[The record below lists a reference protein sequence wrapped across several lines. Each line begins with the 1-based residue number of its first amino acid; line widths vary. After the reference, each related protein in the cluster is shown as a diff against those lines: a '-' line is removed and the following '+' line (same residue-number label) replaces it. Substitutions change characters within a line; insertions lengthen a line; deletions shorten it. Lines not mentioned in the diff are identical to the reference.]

1 MSRIAVI
8 VVAGGQGTR
17 MGTEVPKQFLLLDGV
32 PVLFH
37 TLRAFAAALE
47 DRARQILVLPEAH
60 RALWNSLCRQ
70 YRLEVPHEVCAG
82 GENRFESVR
91 NGLEQIGDAEWVAVH
106 DGVRPLVSREVILRT
121 VEEVQRHGAVIP
133 VVRPVD
139 SLRYLE
145 TPDTSGRIVDRSRF
159 RVVQTPQVFRA
170 DWLREAYERP
180 YSREFTDDASVV
192 EASGRTVALCD
203 GDYANIKITTP
214 TDLLF
219 AEAILQSRKSTLES
233 KVFVCKFSKLNRA

>member
-121 VEEVQRHGAVIP
+121 VEGSIAPVSCLDDAVNQCEHCKEC
-133 VVRPVD
+133 VT
-139 SLRYLE
+139 LE
-145 TPDTSGRIVDRSRF
+145 LWEQVDRAIANVVDHVTLADLVDKQRRMERRCRDQGAPAASR
-159 RVVQTPQVFRA
+159 
-170 DWLREAYERP
+170 LHE
-180 YSREFTDDASVV
+180 
-192 EASGRTVALCD
+192 
-203 GDYANIKITTP
+203 
-214 TDLLF
+214 
-219 AEAILQSRKSTLES
+219 
-233 KVFVCKFSKLNRA
+233 

>member
-91 NGLEQIGDAEWVAVH
+91 NGLEQIEDAEWVAVH
-106 DGVRPLVSREVILRT
+106 DGA
-121 VEEVQRHGAVIP
+121 Q
-133 VVRPVD
+133 
-139 SLRYLE
+139 
-145 TPDTSGRIVDRSRF
+145 
-159 RVVQTPQVFRA
+159 
-170 DWLREAYERP
+170 
-180 YSREFTDDASVV
+180 
-192 EASGRTVALCD
+192 
-203 GDYANIKITTP
+203 
-214 TDLLF
+214 
-219 AEAILQSRKSTLES
+219 
-233 KVFVCKFSKLNRA
+233 